1 MATPRRLLV
10 VLACLLAWMPGVLH
24 ADDRTN
30 FLIDRLKSD
39 DFRVRTN
46 AALQLGKTND
56 DAAVQPLCG
65 ALSDPERVVR
75 LAAASALKP
84 LNRAAALPCLNSRVA
99 AEPDPGAKGQ
109 MQQTI
114 AAISASS
121 GGGSGGAPANVAN
134 AKYYIGLSRITNNT
148 GRPQADID
156 NVVLGA
162 IRNKLN
168 ALGNAQ
174 LAPSGESPTAARAV
188 MSSRHLKGFYFSI
201 SVDAFDY
208 SGGNLRVKV
217 KLTIFTYPGKALQ
230 GEVPVSPVQS
240 GVSPGDTASENN
252 LMDLA
257 AAHGV
262 ELFEQ
267 SFP

>member
-1 MATPRRLLV
+1 MARACIAAFAWLV
-10 VLACLLAWMPGVLH
+10 VASPRFVLAN
-24 ADDRTN
+24 DRTD

-39 DFRVRTN
+39 DLRVRTS

-65 ALSDPERVVR
+65 ALSDPERIVR
-75 LAAASALKP
+75 IAAASALKP
-84 LNRAAALPCLNSRVA
+84 LGRASAAACLNARIAVEPDGGARAQMQATLAALP
-99 AEPDPGAKGQ
+99 
-109 MQQTI
+109 
-114 AAISASS
+114 S
-121 GGGSGGAPANVAN
+121 GGGGGSSSPATVAN
-134 AKYYIGLSRITNNT
+134 AKYYVALSRVTNNT
-148 GRPQADID
+148 GRPQADVE

-162 IRNKLN
+162 IRAKLA

-174 LAPSGESPTAARAV
+174 LAPPGESPAAARSV
-188 MSSRHLKGFYFSI
+188 ISSRHLKGYYFSI
-201 SVDAFDY
+201 MVDAFDY

-217 KLTIFTYPGKALQ
+217 KLAIFSYPGKDLR

-252 LMDLA
+252 LMDMA
-257 AAHGV
+257 AAHAV
-262 ELFEQ
+262 ELFAQ